1 MRAFLSSR
9 RRSGSSSYSLTS
21 PAGGAEGAGIAVDVE
36 LGALEEGSGS
46 PVRATFAL
54 GIGTG
59 RMFKA
64 PLVFM
69 R

>member
-1 MRAFLSSR
+1 M
-9 RRSGSSSYSLTS
+9 
-21 PAGGAEGAGIAVDVE
+21 GIAVDVD
-36 LGALEEGSGS
+36 LGALDEGSGS
-46 PVRATFAL
+46 PVRATLAL

-64 PLVFM
+64 FLVFM